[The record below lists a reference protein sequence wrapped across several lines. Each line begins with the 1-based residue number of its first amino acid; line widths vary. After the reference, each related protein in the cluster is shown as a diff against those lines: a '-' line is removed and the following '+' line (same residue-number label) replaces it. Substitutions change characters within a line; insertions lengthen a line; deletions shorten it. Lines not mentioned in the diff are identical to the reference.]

1 VTITPRQANEL
12 KVAVLGRHISASSFD
27 RDAVEEALAAAGL
40 TGRLSAEEIREI
52 VSEIILPAFDIALDG
67 LAEAAGYAR
76 QAGVPVLVHNAAA
89 SMRQVAAIAE
99 TGVQLIAG
107 HSNHSSFELREA
119 LEHAERLKE
128 LGAIVDVSTF
138 DTFGA
143 QRLTSGPELLYAL
156 LEGGLA
162 DTIST
167 DYAGGYHDAILL
179 AIDRATKAGVVGLPA
194 AIAMATANVA
204 DAIPGVA
211 PRRGRLTAGAVAD
224 IVLTDPG
231 ELARVRTVIISG
243 ETAVRGGTRVTA

>member
-1 VTITPRQANEL
+1 
-12 KVAVLGRHISASSFD
+12 
-27 RDAVEEALAAAGL
+27 
-40 TGRLSAEEIREI
+40 
-52 VSEIILPAFDIALDG
+52 
-67 LAEAAGYAR
+67 
-76 QAGVPVLVHNAAA
+76 
-89 SMRQVAAIAE
+89 MRQVAAIAE

-143 QRLTSGPELLYAL
+143 QRLTSGPEVLYAL
-156 LEGGLA
+156 LEGGFA

-167 DYAGGYHDAILL
+167 DYAGGYHDPILL
-179 AIDRATKAGVVGLPA
+179 AIDRAAKAGVVGLPA

-211 PRRGRLTAGAVAD
+211 PRRGRLLAGTVAD
-224 IVLTDPG
+224 IVLTGPG
-231 ELARVRTVIISG
+231 DLARVRTVIIG
-243 ETAVRGGTRVTA
+243 GVTAVRGGTRVTA